1 MSTAQSYNPCRPRQV
16 GAQALTNCAMHV
28 PASVSR
34 TGRSYH
40 RRPPVGERIRPRRGI
55 PVSAGHWSSA
65 LAVNRDPG
73 VLALRFPQAVE
84 RALAECHA
92 RGLAAFALMGFRL
105 PGLQAC

>member
-1 MSTAQSYNPCRPRQV
+1 M
-16 GAQALTNCAMHV
+16 
-28 PASVSR
+28 
-34 TGRSYH
+34 
-40 RRPPVGERIRPRRGI
+40 
-55 PVSAGHWSSA
+55 SAGHWSSA